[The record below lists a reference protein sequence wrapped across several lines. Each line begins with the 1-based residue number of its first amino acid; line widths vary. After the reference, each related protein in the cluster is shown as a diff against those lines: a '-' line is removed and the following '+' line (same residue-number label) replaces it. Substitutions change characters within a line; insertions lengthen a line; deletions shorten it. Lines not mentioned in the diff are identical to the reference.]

1 LADLVNIAVNPIPPG
16 CVCGEVKT
24 ADGVTLRYARW
35 PSRRRPSRGTV
46 LILQGRAEFI
56 EKYFET
62 VGDLQRRGF
71 AAATFDWRGQGGSTR
86 LVRSPRKGHVDD
98 FGPYVRDLETVLEA
112 VVVADCPPPYFIL
125 GHSTGASVALLHA
138 AKAGTP
144 IERMIL
150 TAPLLGLAWRHDRLA
165 GLATPLARL
174 GLGRFYVPGRSRTLL
189 PLLPFDGNPVTSDP
203 QRYRRA
209 AAVVEADPSIGV
221 GSVTIGWVHAARRA
235 FRTLHAPDFAAK
247 VPMPVLALIAGRE
260 TIVSNPAIEAFSA
273 RIKTVAHLWIPG
285 AKHEILMER
294 ELYRDQFWAAFD
306 AFIANR

>member
-1 LADLVNIAVNPIPPG
+1 VT
-16 CVCGEVKT
+16 T
-24 ADGVTLRYARW
+24 ADGIVLRYGRW
-35 PSRRRPSRGTV
+35 PARTRPSRGTV
-46 LILQGRAEFI
+46 VILQGRAEFI

-86 LVRSPRKGHVDD
+86 LVRSARKGHVDD
-98 FGPYVRDLETVLEA
+98 FDSYVRDLQTVLEA

-138 AKAGTP
+138 AGAAATP

-150 TAPLLGLAWRHDRLA
+150 TAPLLGLARPQRTLARLT
-165 GLATPLARL
+165 TPLARL
-174 GLGRFYVPGRSRTLL
+174 GLGRLYVPGRSRTLL
-189 PLLPFDGNPVTSDP
+189 PLLPFESNPVTSDP

-209 AAVVEADPSIGV
+209 AAVVETNPSLGV

-235 FRTLHAPDFAAK
+235 FRTLHAPDFAARL
-247 VPMPVLALIAGRE
+247 PMPVLALIAGRE
-260 TIVSNPAIEAFSA
+260 TIVSNSAIEAFSA
-273 RIKTVAHLWIPG
+273 RIKTVAHVWIPG

-294 ELYRDQFWAAFD
+294 ERYRGQFWAAFD